1 MCTNDIFVYVI
12 HIYVCLLSDV
22 DSPVSIMSQ
31 SDEDDEEISLIHPSP
46 TSSPVP
52 PPQRPATANSP
63 DTRVDHPISTDDPRV
78 RADSASS
85 MVPLERRKEHSS
97 APQLSVAEYMTK
109 LDKSLNL
116 KGKYIFVGKQKL

>member
-1 MCTNDIFVYVI
+1 MLLIFMCF
-12 HIYVCLLSDV
+12 LSHV

-63 DTRVDHPISTDDPRV
+63 DARVEHPISTDDPHV
-78 RADSASS
+78 RADSASP

-116 KGKYIFVGKQKL
+116 KGKYSFVGKQKL